1 MGVAVCR
8 VDAYMWDILVCE
20 IDNCIFHEAVK
31 DLGTRA
37 EGVSE
42 ACGVSLEEGLRVMPK
57 MVVD

>member
-1 MGVAVCR
+1 MCR

-20 IDNCIFHEAVK
+20 VDNFIFHEAVK